1 MVVYGV
7 CVVVEHPFLG
17 LVVWVVVV
25 GDHFGRWGWFPKV
38 LGWYRWFPKVGCW
51 LKSVPGLVSY
61 SGWQVW
67 WWGLV
72 FGSPGLV
79 WVVSKGWLLVET
91 CSRGGFLLWVA
102 GVVVGG
108 GLFSWDG
115 GGCSACS
122 VEPQLI
128 PRSGYFHFV
137 LFLNFFPEAG
147 VEFLSSIP
155 PVLFLAG
162 DLTKPLSRFMLCPI
176 S

>member
-1 MVVYGV
+1 M
-7 CVVVEHPFLG
+7 
-17 LVVWVVVV
+17 
-25 GDHFGRWGWFPKV
+25 
-38 LGWYRWFPKVGCW
+38 
-51 LKSVPGLVSY
+51 
-61 SGWQVW
+61 
-67 WWGLV
+67 
-72 FGSPGLV
+72 
-79 WVVSKGWLLVET
+79 VSKGWLLVEICSRVGSLFRVAGVVVEVGGGLCSWT
-91 CSRGGFLLWVA
+91 MGLVFGGSGLVWVVSRGGFLLWVA
-102 GVVVGG
+102 GVGVVVGG

-147 VEFLSSIP
+147 VEFLSSIS